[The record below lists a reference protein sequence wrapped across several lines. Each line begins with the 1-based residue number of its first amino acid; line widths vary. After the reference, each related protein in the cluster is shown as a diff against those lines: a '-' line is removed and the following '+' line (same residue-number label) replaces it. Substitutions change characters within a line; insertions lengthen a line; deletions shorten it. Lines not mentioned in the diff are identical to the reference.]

1 MSDRHTATVGADRF
15 LLGIVAG
22 AILLVVVSIVV
33 VFQAGR
39 GSRQAVVDPDSP
51 SGVVH
56 SYVEA
61 IRAGQVDR
69 AYGFL
74 SRSAQTTVPL
84 DTFRQRFSRRA
95 DYPDSTSRVLIQLTS
110 SNAEAAEVKVTTSQF
125 SAQSDPFSTSTYHR
139 DTTIHLVR
147 EDGAWRIDRPAGPFL

>member
-1 MSDRHTATVGADRF
+1 VSDRPTATVGVDRF

-51 SGVVH
+51 SGVVQ

-84 DTFRQRFSRRA
+84 DMFRQRFSRRA
-95 DYPDSTSRVLIQLTS
+95 DSPDSTSRVLIQLTS
-110 SNAEAAEVKVTTSQF
+110 SNAESAEVKVTISQF

-139 DTTIHLVR
+139 DVTIHLVG